1 VKQKTLEVYLLVEI
15 RVIIME
21 GSIEAKLDV
30 S

>member
-1 VKQKTLEVYLLVEI
+1 MKQKTLEVYLLVEI

>member
-21 GSIEAKLDV
+21 GNIEAKLGV
-30 S
+30 N